1 MVTADLMRSGHVDNF
16 ARDNLPPRESWPR
29 LDLAAAG
36 LSYPERLNVV
46 TEFVDRHVAEGRG
59 ERDAV
64 IGPSETWSYAALADK
79 VNRIANVLTRD
90 LGLVPGNR
98 VLLRAAN
105 TPMMV
110 AAYLAVLKAGGVVV
124 ATMPMLRA
132 GELTYP
138 IRKAKIALALCD
150 ATLVG
155 ELEAAQRLTPELST
169 ILTWGD
175 GALEALMEKAGYD
188 IFAPADT
195 AQDDV
200 CLIGFTSGTTGEP
213 KGTMHFQRDLLAICD
228 CYGARVLQASPDDR
242 FIGSPPLAFTFGLGG
257 IVLFPLRIG
266 AAMVLPAK
274 ASPPDLIEAI
284 ERHRASVCFTA
295 PTAYRAILAK
305 MTGRD
310 LSSLRICVSA
320 GEALPKA
327 TFEAWQEATGLPLMD
342 GIGATEML
350 HIFIGAPRDKIRP
363 GSTGLPVPGYEAK
376 IVDEDG
382 KEVPDGTP
390 GRLAV
395 RGPTGCRYLA
405 DPRQARYVLDGWN
418 LTGDTYLRDG
428 DGYFWYQA
436 RSDDMIVSSGYNIAG
451 PEVEACLLTHEAVA
465 ECGVVGAPCPERG
478 QIVKAYVLLREGVA
492 GDAALAKAL
501 QDHVKAAI
509 APYKYPRAIAFVTSL
524 PKTPTGKLQRFALR
538 EIARRE
544 AAEIA

>member
-1 MVTADLMRSGHVDNF
+1 MGTADLMRSGHVDSF

-46 TEFVDRHVAEGRG
+46 TEFVDRHVAEGHG
-59 ERDAV
+59 DRDAV
-64 IGPSETWSYAALADK
+64 IGPSETWSYQALADT
-79 VNRIANVLTRD
+79 VNRIASVLTRD

-110 AAYLAVLKAGGVVV
+110 ATYFAVLKAGGVVV

-132 GELTYP
+132 GEIAYP
-138 IRKAKIALALCD
+138 IRKAKIGLALCD
-150 ATLVG
+150 ATLVD
-155 ELEAAQRLTPELST
+155 ELKAAQQLAPELST
-169 ILTWGD
+169 IVTWGD
-175 GALEALMEKAGYD
+175 GALEALMGKAGYES
-188 IFAPADT
+188 FEPADT

-200 CLIGFTSGTTGEP
+200 CLIAFTSGTTGEP

-228 CYGARVLQASPDDR
+228 AYGARVLQAAPDDR

-266 AAMVLPAK
+266 AACVLPAK
-274 ASPPDLIEAI
+274 VAPPDLAEAI
-284 ERHRASVCFTA
+284 ERYRATVCFTA
-295 PTAYRAILAK
+295 PTAYRAMLGK
-305 MTGRD
+305 LGEHD

-327 TFEAWQEATGLPLMD
+327 TFDAWQAATGLPLMD

-350 HIFIGAPRDKIRP
+350 HIFIGAPRDSIRP

-382 KEVPDGTP
+382 TEVPDGTP

-405 DPRQARYVLDGWN
+405 DPRQAKYILDGWN
-418 LTGDTYLRDG
+418 VTGDTYLRDG

-436 RSDDMIVSSGYNIAG
+436 RSDDMIISAGYNIAG
-451 PEVEACLLTHEAVA
+451 PEVEACLLTHAAVA
-465 ECGVVGAPCPERG
+465 ECGVVGSPCPERG
-478 QIVKAYVLLREGVA
+478 QIVKAYVLLREGFS

-509 APYKYPRAIAFVTSL
+509 APYKYPRAIAFVTTL
-524 PKTPTGKLQRFALR
+524 PKTSTGKLQRFALR
-538 EIARRE
+538 EIARQE
-544 AAEIA
+544 ASAS